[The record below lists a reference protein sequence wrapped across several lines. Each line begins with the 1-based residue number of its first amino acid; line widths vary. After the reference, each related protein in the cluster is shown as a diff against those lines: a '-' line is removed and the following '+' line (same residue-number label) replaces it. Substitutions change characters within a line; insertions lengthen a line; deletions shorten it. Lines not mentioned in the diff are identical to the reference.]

1 MIFRKIL
8 LYVAFASLLS
18 GCGGSEL
25 PFNDNSK
32 DPELF
37 ARTIK
42 QVVVDS
48 VADARKS
55 REPSDHIRPIADSI
69 TGTGQPFGDYGPIY
83 DRLKTSAEQLAEA
96 CEQADGPT
104 SDMKTKLD
112 ERLAIAD
119 ELPGDVV
126 LDEEPRD

>member
-18 GCGGSEL
+18 GCVGSEL

-42 QVVVDS
+42 
-48 VADARKS
+48 
-55 REPSDHIRPIADSI
+55 
-69 TGTGQPFGDYGPIY
+69 
-83 DRLKTSAEQLAEA
+83 
-96 CEQADGPT
+96 
-104 SDMKTKLD
+104 
-112 ERLAIAD
+112 
-119 ELPGDVV
+119 
-126 LDEEPRD
+126 